1 MDQQQFLEQC
11 KGKEEGKNYANELAE
26 LLGVNPDAAYRRIR
40 GTTPLTYPELQK
52 VCEHYKVSF
61 DSAMNYEGKTHPF
74 EFISMF
80 DQNRF
85 NMLTHVKETVA
96 QLRFFKKADNC
107 NMTLVAMDLPY
118 FRQFGY
124 SSLLR
129 FKLFY
134 WQGAVLNR
142 EGQQQKKFDPT
153 YCDEAV
159 ESEMKHLYS
168 LYHGIDSIELWTPE
182 SLDST
187 LKQIKYGL
195 DAGFFAS
202 VEDAMQICDD
212 LDDLITKLERE
223 AVVSKK
229 YFNGE
234 HGEESA
240 KFELYQSDILL
251 GTNTV
256 QVQCN
261 DDLYTYIGFN
271 SFNSLMSKSPSFSN
285 ECQRWI
291 MQFRSKSTMLS
302 DVSEKFRYQFFHAL
316 RSKINALRTA
326 IPGAV

>member
-1 MDQQQFLEQC
+1 MDQQLFLEQC
-11 KGKEEGKNYANELAE
+11 RGKEEGKNYANELAE

-40 GTTPLTYPELQK
+40 GTTPLTYPEIQK
-52 VCEHYKVSF
+52 ICQYYQVSF
-61 DSAMNYEGKTHPF
+61 DSAMNYQGSTHPF

-96 QLRFFKKADNC
+96 QLKFFKEAENC

-124 SSLLR
+124 PNLLR

-134 WQGAVLNR
+134 WQRAILNI
-142 EGQQQKKFDPT
+142 EAHQQMKFDPS
-153 YCDEAV
+153 YCNEAI
-159 ESEMKHLYS
+159 EAETKQLHIM
-168 LYHGIDSIELWTPE
+168 YHGIDSIELWTPE

-195 DAGFFAS
+195 DSGFFAS
-202 VEDAMQICDD
+202 LEDAMQICDD

-229 YFNGE
+229 YIKTEN
-234 HGEESA
+234 GEESG

-256 QVQCN
+256 QVQRN
-261 DDLYTYIGFN
+261 EELYTYIGFN
-271 SFNSLMSKSPSFSN
+271 SFNSLMSKSPSFSH
-285 ECQRWI
+285 ECHRWI

-302 DVSEKFRYQFFHAL
+302 DVSEKLRYQFFQSL
-316 RSKINALRTA
+316 RSKINAMRTY
-326 IPGAV
+326 IPGVM